1 MVASVYISKDTHRER
16 QNENSRKNHQVDDS
30 CMYSGVSSD
39 MVGRDAEKLYP
50 HRKVPGRDGEYG
62 AL

>member
-1 MVASVYISKDTHRER
+1 M
-16 QNENSRKNHQVDDS
+16 DDS
-30 CMYSGVSSD
+30 FVYSGVLPY

-50 HRKVPGRDGEYG
+50 HRKVQRRDGEYG